1 MTIYLYNET
10 KLGRALSLASILV
23 KLEHGGFNIKPV
35 VVKGIH
41 VLSAIN
47 YTEATTVTLLYC
59 NAEEN

>member
-10 KLGRALSLASILV
+10 KLGRALSLASIV

-35 VVKGIH
+35 AVKGIH